1 MWSTKNTR
9 TGQTGSLLRLREV
22 WSTGTRYPPSSSPS
36 SFIPPSL
43 LAPLSTGGE
52 AEREQRDRVLK
63 HRQHRPARKRIES
76 KIGQPRANR
85 LIAEFS
91 SRQFHPS
98 TSWESV
104 RSLESRATD
113 FSPPRMDARVAPS
126 FTKIWPSGKLVRGR
140 ISWPPL
146 RYSNAIFL
154 LFFTWWWFVTM
165 GVSFRGILLLE
176 IVELKYSCWVLFRN
190 EIFLTVFWKGGEG
203 LFSWV
208 YEILENISFG
218 SD

>member
-22 WSTGTRYPPSSSPS
+22 WSTGIPPPHPPPLSHHRCSPPSPR
-36 SFIPPSL
+36 
-43 LAPLSTGGE
+43 GE

-104 RSLESRATD
+104 RSLESRATRD

-126 FTKIWPSGKLVRGR
+126 FAKIWPSDKLVRGR

-165 GVSFRGILLLE
+165 GVGFRGILLLE
-176 IVELKYSCWVLFRN
+176 IVELKYGCWVLFRN

>member
-22 WSTGTRYPPSSSPS
+22 WSTGIPPPHPPPLSHHRCSPPSPR
-36 SFIPPSL
+36 
-43 LAPLSTGGE
+43 GE

-126 FTKIWPSGKLVRGR
+126 FAKIWPSGKLVRGR

-154 LFFTWWWFVTM
+154 LFCLYVMMIRDDEGGFSGDSPAGNCWIEVW
-165 GVSFRGILLLE
+165 LL
-176 IVELKYSCWVLFRN
+176 S
-190 EIFLTVFWKGGEG
+190 T
-203 LFSWV
+203 FS
-208 YEILENISFG
+208 
-218 SD
+218 